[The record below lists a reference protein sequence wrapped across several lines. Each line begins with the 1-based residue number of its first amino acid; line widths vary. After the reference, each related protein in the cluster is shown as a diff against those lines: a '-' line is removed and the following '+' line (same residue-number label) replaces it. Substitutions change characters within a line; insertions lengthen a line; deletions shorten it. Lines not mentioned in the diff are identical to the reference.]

1 MNILI
6 INAHPD
12 YTNPNRGTNQLASFT
27 LAQIHQHL
35 PQAHLEQLS
44 LYAPDADIPMI
55 TAENLNDPSLIAP
68 RQQALIDQWKRADLI
83 LIFMPL
89 HNFNVV
95 SGLKNYIDNILIANQ
110 TFKYIADGSVGL
122 LDGKQQVA
130 YVQTSGSDYEHDL
143 RYVNAD
149 IAPHYMRTI
158 LNFMGISKMELI
170 RAEGLDLIE
179 NNKQQ
184 ILDATKQ
191 TLSGYLQRVAN
202 A

>member
-12 YTNPNRGTNQLASFT
+12 YQNALRGTNQLADFT
-27 LAQIHQHL
+27 LKQIQQQM
-35 PQAHLEQLS
+35 PGAHVEKLA
-44 LYAPDADIPMI
+44 LYAPETTIPEI
-55 TAENLNDPSLIAP
+55 TAENLNDPSLIDA
-68 RQQALIDQWKRADLI
+68 QQDELIAQFKRANLI
-83 LIFMPL
+83 MIFMPL
-89 HNFNVV
+89 HNFNIV
-95 SGLKNYIDNILIANQ
+95 SRLKDYIDNILIANK
-110 TFKYIADGSVGL
+110 TFKYTADGSVGL
-122 LDGKQQVA
+122 LDGKQKVA
-130 YVQTSGSDYEHDL
+130 YVQTSGSDYEHDI

-179 NNKQQ
+179 NDKQA
-184 ILDATKQ
+184 ILDDTKQ
-191 TLSGYLQRVAN
+191 TLATYIQNVAN